1 MDLIQVSKVD
11 EVYFLKPDRTLVGTL
26 HLTPHQLIFS
36 HPSEEKW
43 VPYSLL
49 GSVECLPVNDEGY
62 YSLELRCSHFLF
74 FTLTFNS
81 RQAAIEVF
89 ESIRQ
94 LTCIDDLTKLYAFH
108 YEPRTPFEISR
119 EEGWKVYDPIA
130 EFNRLGLETNDQW
143 RVTNLNKDYE
153 FSPTYPALLV
163 VPKKITDSVL
173 KYASKYRS
181 KQRLPVLCYLHT
193 NSASITR
200 SSQPM
205 MGVKRNRS
213 IQDEKLVQT
222 IFSTKPATSNL
233 IIDAR
238 PFANAYANH
247 ALGMGTENIDF
258 YPNCTR
264 SFMGIE
270 NIHVVR
276 ESLSKLTEAICS
288 SDGHGVINKIQLS
301 RSNWL
306 KHIRSILDATQTI
319 VHNINVLNS
328 HVLVHCSDGWDR
340 TAQLTA
346 LSELCLDPFYRTIRG
361 FAVLVEKEFCSF
373 GFKFRSRC
381 GHLSKQKA
389 FVDNSQVL
397 LNHTAN
403 PSLLSN
409 MQNKFLQYSSAKPSQ
424 DKETCP
430 IFHQFLDCTYQ
441 LWIQNP
447 TQFEFNEKF
456 LLFLH
461 EQVYACRFG
470 NFLFECERERR
481 ACATLKSNTYSVWS
495 QVFSQLDTFSNPIYS
510 KPTTTADVLVPD
522 TKYLRYWSSLFCRR
536 DEDLNY
542 SSSTSSPH
550 ESEDPS
556 SQPAN
561 DLESAASIFLKAG
574 SKFWSDFSPSSS
586 VVSEPSS
593 SHNEITF
600 VKNVAKDES
609 PGPTPDSLLFEKNI
623 HDGLCD
629 ALESTLLAPTADSL
643 QPESVVPN
651 DNITS
656 QNNKI
661 IIFPTL
667 KDSPSPPATSYDYSR
682 LSHPLES
689 LTTD

>member
-1 MDLIQVSKVD
+1 M
-11 EVYFLKPDRTLVGTL
+11 
-26 HLTPHQLIFS
+26 
-36 HPSEEKW
+36 
-43 VPYSLL
+43 
-49 GSVECLPVNDEGY
+49 
-62 YSLELRCSHFLF
+62 
-74 FTLTFNS
+74 
-81 RQAAIEVF
+81 
-89 ESIRQ
+89 
-94 LTCIDDLTKLYAFH
+94 
-108 YEPRTPFEISR
+108 
-119 EEGWKVYDPIA
+119 
-130 EFNRLGLETNDQW
+130 GLESNDQW
-143 RVTNLNKDYE
+143 RLTNINKDYE
-153 FSPTYPALLV
+153 FSPTYPGLLV

-193 NSASITR
+193 NNASITR

-213 IQDEKLVQT
+213 IQDEKLVQS
-222 IFSTKPATSNL
+222 IFSTKTASSNL

-258 YPNCTR
+258 YPNCSR

-276 ESLSKLTEAICS
+276 ESLNKLTEAICS

-319 VHNINVLNS
+319 VHNIHELNS

-346 LSELCLDPFYRTIRG
+346 LSELCLDPFYRTTQG

-381 GHLSKQKA
+381 GHLSKEKT
-389 FVDNSQVL
+389 FVDNSLVQ

-447 TQFEFNEKF
+447 TQFEFNEKL

-461 EQVYACRFG
+461 EQVYSCRFG
-470 NFLFECERERR
+470 NFLFECEREKR
-481 ACATLKSNTYSVWS
+481 ACMTLKTNTYSVWS
-495 QVFSQLDTFSNPIYS
+495 QIFSQINTFSNPIYS
-510 KPTTTADVLVPD
+510 ASTTEATVLIPD

-536 DEDLNY
+536 DEDLNH
-542 SSSTSSPH
+542 SSSSSPH
-550 ESEDPS
+550 ESEEAS
-556 SQPAN
+556 FQSAN
-561 DLESAASIFLKAG
+561 DLETAASMLLKAG
-574 SKFWSDFSPSSS
+574 SKFLSDFTPSSS
-586 VVSEPSS
+586 IASPSSS
-593 SHNEITF
+593 SHNELPIE
-600 VKNVAKDES
+600 KNVAKNES
-609 PGPTPDSLLFEKNI
+609 PEPTPDTLLFEKNI
-623 HDGLCD
+623 QDDLCD
-629 ALESTLLAPTADSL
+629 ALESTLIKPEKIPSL
-643 QPESVVPN
+643 EIETMIP
-651 DNITS
+651 DDTNIS
-656 QNNKI
+656 QNPSNTPS
-661 IIFPTL
+661 PTS